1 MKNIFALI
9 ISLFFILEIQ
19 AQDSYYFRGES
30 IPLFKDSTKVVSISS
45 SASAISAPPGFMLA
59 STITD
64 SRSIINVY
72 EIQQSEKPAKGI
84 LYAQSLS
91 KGFFPCYIS
100 EAGNELVPNGYINVK
115 FHSMDDV
122 SFLQQMASQFSFEI
136 IGRNRFMPLWY
147 SIKVKSGQ
155 NPVEVANKI
164 FETGVFAA
172 SFPSFS
178 LNALEISYD
187 ENVYEQWG
195 LYNSTY
201 KGLDISISKAW
212 SYATGRGIKIA
223 IVDQGIDLTHQDLQD
238 NIYQLSYDTESDT
251 SPSRVYDE
259 HGTHCAG
266 IAAAVRNNGIQIAGV
281 APDAKLMSISNSL
294 IPSANMEVKLANGI
308 NWAWQQGADIISCSW
323 YCTPNDLLED
333 AIDDAV
339 TKGREGKGC
348 VFVKS
353 AGNSRG
359 PISYPGNYSQD
370 VLAVANMTID
380 GTLHYKSCY
389 GDNMFVAAPGTDI
402 LSTIPGNKTKKL
414 TGTSMAC
421 PHVAG
426 LAALI
431 LERNPNLPAKRVR
444 EIIARTAKK
453 VGNVLYDKNKE
464 FGTWNERYGY
474 GLIDAYNAVLNTP
487 R

>member
-1 MKNIFALI
+1 M
-9 ISLFFILEIQ
+9 
-19 AQDSYYFRGES
+19 
-30 IPLFKDSTKVVSISS
+30 
-45 SASAISAPPGFMLA
+45 
-59 STITD
+59 
-64 SRSIINVY
+64 
-72 EIQQSEKPAKGI
+72 
-84 LYAQSLS
+84 
-91 KGFFPCYIS
+91 
-100 EAGNELVPNGYINVK
+100 
-115 FHSMDDV
+115 
-122 SFLQQMASQFSFEI
+122 
-136 IGRNRFMPLWY
+136 
-147 SIKVKSGQ
+147 
-155 NPVEVANKI
+155 
-164 FETGVFAA
+164 
-172 SFPSFS
+172 
-178 LNALEISYD
+178 
-187 ENVYEQWG
+187 
-195 LYNSTY
+195 
-201 KGLDISISKAW
+201 
-212 SYATGRGIKIA
+212 
-223 IVDQGIDLTHQDLQD
+223 
-238 NIYQLSYDTESDT
+238 
-251 SPSRVYDE
+251 
-259 HGTHCAG
+259 
-266 IAAAVRNNGIQIAGV
+266 
-281 APDAKLMSISNSL
+281 
-294 IPSANMEVKLANGI
+294 
-308 NWAWQQGADIISCSW
+308 
-323 YCTPNDLLED
+323 
-333 AIDDAV
+333 IDDAV